1 MVIKR
6 KFIKS
11 KPITLVAQKEDV
23 LAKYPAFSVS
33 GDYKLI
39 KIIGELQPTARS
51 VTYKFELKY
60 GLDGIPR
67 VRILSPALQ
76 KNNLNE
82 NIPHM
87 YSQKTLC
94 LYRPKYWEFTENCL
108 LSETIIPWTSMW
120 LYYYEMWH
128 VTGKWLGGGEHP
140 SSGKKK
146 RRKGKR

>member
-1 MVIKR
+1 MVSKG

-11 KPITLVAQKEDV
+11 RPIALINQKEDI
-23 LAKYPAFSVS
+23 LARYPGFSVS

-51 VTYKFELKY
+51 VVYKFELKY

-67 VRILSPALQ
+67 VRILSPALL

-82 NIPHM
+82 KIPHM
-87 YSQKTLC
+87 YSQKILC
-94 LYRPKYWEFTENCL
+94 LYRPKYGEFTESCL

-140 SSGKKK
+140 S
-146 RRKGKR
+146 